1 MFIKKFIF
9 WSWFLYKC
17 TRLHLRHVIV
27 ERPWT
32 GWESVMQVW
41 RGREKRM
48 KNMTFTGVDC
58 HLNVCTC
65 TRKKRIAYAHVP
77 SRRARCACVD
87 WKKKYAL
94 FFRFSHSPKNLCKCE
109 RRERL
114 ELEWLN
120 WISLMML
127 KLIKLLKGMMHQI
140 FRFKIEILKS
150 NFIAGV

>member
-1 MFIKKFIF
+1 MHTSPFTSCYSRTPVNGLGIGNASVTRERETNEKYDVYGSWLPFKCLYMHTKKKNRIR
-9 WSWFLYKC
+9 
-17 TRLHLRHVIV
+17 TRSLTASALRLC
-27 ERPWT
+27 W
-32 GWESVMQVW
+32 
-41 RGREKRM
+41 
-48 KNMTFTGVDC
+48 
-58 HLNVCTC
+58 L
-65 TRKKRIAYAHVP
+65 
-77 SRRARCACVD
+77 
-87 WKKKYAL
+87 KKKYAL